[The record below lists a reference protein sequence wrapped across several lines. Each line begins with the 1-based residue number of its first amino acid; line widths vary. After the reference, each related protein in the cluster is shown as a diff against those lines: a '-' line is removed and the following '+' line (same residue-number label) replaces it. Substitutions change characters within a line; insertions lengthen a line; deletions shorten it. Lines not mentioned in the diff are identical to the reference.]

1 MADGDIHVHM
11 NNEREKGKVETGPSG
26 TAIGERIRGLRRVR
40 HLTQAELARRI
51 GIQTGPMNA
60 LEKGRHIPS
69 GRVLFRLAEVL
80 ETSVD
85 SLLGLNLRHGEEPQ
99 DGVMPLYVAEPA
111 VAYGGSKP
119 ASQWPSAVMAS
130 LPDDPALDRAGRAM
144 VEQVIHSFLAL
155 EDLCGAQKRAH
166 IPLYV
171 PFSRTVSGVEMWV
184 QQVRQVLG
192 IGQAVI
198 FDYLELLENAGLRV
212 VFCPLPDRIQSVAY
226 YDAPNANAFL
236 LIRQGVNVERQLFEL
251 IKRLAC
257 IYMHTRRAY
266 GPAGVQEAGALDD
279 LHVARQFAA
288 LFLMPATAVRAS
300 VAQLGIKPDGW
311 TYELL
316 LRLKHRFG
324 VSAQAFLMR
333 LGELGLINKKGSELL
348 KEKIEAH
355 YRRTAYG
362 EPDATRRVLSPN
374 GRLGDLL
381 LIAQRDPESASEA
394 AAIARKLK
402 GMKLVGLPG
411 TPAAI

>member
-1 MADGDIHVHM
+1 MDIAAENTDHPNDPV
-11 NNEREKGKVETGPSG
+11 GVD
-26 TAIGERIRGLRRVR
+26 IGLRIKALRRVS

-51 GIQTGPMNA
+51 GIRTGPMNA
-60 LEKGRHIPS
+60 LEKGHHIPS

-85 SLLGLNLRHGEEPQ
+85 SLLGVGQPRGS
-99 DGVMPLYVAEPA
+99 DGGSAGMPLYVAESTE
-111 VAYGGSKP
+111 YGVTQQGAP
-119 ASQWPSAVMAS
+119 WPMAVMAS
-130 LPDDPALDRAGRAM
+130 LPDDTALDKAGRAM
-144 VEQVIHSFLAL
+144 VDQVMQSFLAL

-171 PFSRTVSGVEMWV
+171 PFSRTVEGVEMWV

-212 VFCPLPDRIQSVAY
+212 VFCPLPDKIQSVAF
-226 YDAPNANAFL
+226 YDARNANAFL
-236 LIRQGVNVERQLFEL
+236 IVRHGLNVERQLFEL
-251 IKRLAC
+251 IKRLGS
-257 IYMHTRRAY
+257 IYMFTRRVY
-266 GPAGVQEAGALDD
+266 GQLPANEAGALDD

-288 LFLMPATAVRAS
+288 LFLMPASAVRAS
-300 VAQLGIKPDGW
+300 VIQLGVKPDGW
-311 TYELL
+311 NYDLL

-333 LGELGLINKKGSELL
+333 LGELTLINKRGAEELR
-348 KEKIEAH
+348 KKIEDH
-355 YRRTAYG
+355 YQQTAYG

-381 LIAQRDPESASEA
+381 LIASRNPEMAEEA
-394 AAIARKLK
+394 REIGECLRQYE
-402 GMKLVGLPG
+402 
-411 TPAAI
+411 I